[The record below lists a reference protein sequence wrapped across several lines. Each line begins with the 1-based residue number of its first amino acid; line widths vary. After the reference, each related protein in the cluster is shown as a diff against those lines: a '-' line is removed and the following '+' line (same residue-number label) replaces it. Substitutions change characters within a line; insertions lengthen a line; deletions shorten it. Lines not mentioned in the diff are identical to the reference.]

1 MIRCEHLT
9 YVYGRGTPFEVPALT
24 DVSLAIS
31 TGEVVG
37 IIGATGSGK
46 STLVQHMNGL
56 LRPTSGR
63 VLLDDVDIHGPRVD
77 RRRIRQQIGL
87 LFQDPEQQLFEE
99 TVVADVAFG
108 PRNLGLSDED
118 ARVRA
123 RRALELVGLPPDRFG
138 PRSPFELSGG
148 EMRRAAIAGVLA
160 MEPRMLILDEPAA
173 GLDPQGRRDIL
184 EHVRRLHRDGALTI
198 VLITHSMDA
207 VAQLCERLLVLDQG
221 RLVADGPTRAVF
233 ADLSRLTALGLG
245 LPQVTLLARR
255 LGERGLPV
263 RRDVLTIEEA
273 RVAILEALAVRGRGV
288 L

>member
-1 MIRCEHLT
+1 ARHQAQPTRHGSGRPAEPGRRAGPGADRPSGVARGGLRQGGWVAPAPARAAGTGPPGPGPRPGWGGGAPGCPDARAARGGADRGFMIRCEHLT

-148 EMRRAAIAGVLA
+148 EMRRAAIAGV
-160 MEPRMLILDEPAA
+160 
-173 GLDPQGRRDIL
+173 
-184 EHVRRLHRDGALTI
+184 
-198 VLITHSMDA
+198 
-207 VAQLCERLLVLDQG
+207 
-221 RLVADGPTRAVF
+221 
-233 ADLSRLTALGLG
+233 
-245 LPQVTLLARR
+245 
-255 LGERGLPV
+255 
-263 RRDVLTIEEA
+263 
-273 RVAILEALAVRGRGV
+273 
-288 L
+288 